1 MTSHKISITRRLR
14 QTPFSKRVFEAGVTS
29 FTVYNHMLLPTVF
42 KSVEEDYHHLKNAV
56 QVWDVACE
64 RQVEITGPDAY
75 KLIEMLTP
83 RDLRNLSVDKCLYAP
98 LTNSSGGIINDPVI
112 VQVDEDKYWISIADS
127 DALLW
132 VSGIATGLAL
142 DVKISEPD
150 VSILAIQGPL
160 SNKLMQNVFSMDF
173 ESAKLFSIVKVPF
186 KDTSF
191 IAARSGFSKQGGFEI
206 YVENARY
213 AEDIWDTFFEA
224 GKSLDVAAGCP
235 NGIER
240 VEAGLL
246 SYGNDMTITNN
257 PIECGL
263 ERFCKKGIDWQT
275 GKMKPFIGDKALNE
289 VIQNGAKQIIRS
301 IEIEGRPL
309 PACMEPWPIDYKN
322 KNVGQITSAAFSP
335 DFQTNV
341 ALGMISHE
349 CWNEGDQ
356 VNVQTP
362 DGVRS
367 AIIHAKSFI

>member
-1 MTSHKISITRRLR
+1 
-14 QTPFSKRVFEAGVTS
+14 
-29 FTVYNHMLLPTVF
+29 MLLPTVF

-64 RQVEITGPDAY
+64 RQVEITGPDAK

-83 RDLRNLSVDKCLYAP
+83 RDLRNLSIDKCLYAP
-98 LTNSSGGIINDPVI
+98 LTNLSGGIINDPVI

-173 ESAKLFSIVKVPF
+173 GSAKLFSIVKVPF

-206 YVENARY
+206 YVENAKY
-213 AEDIWDTFFEA
+213 AEDIWDAFFEA
-224 GKSLDVAAGCP
+224 GKSLNVAAGCP

-246 SYGNDMTITNN
+246 SYGNDMTIINN

-263 ERFCKKGIDWQT
+263 ERFCKKGIDWST
-275 GKMKPFIGDKALNE
+275 GKVKPFIGDKALNE
-289 VIQNGAKQIIRS
+289 VMDNGVIQIIRS
-301 IEIEGRPL
+301 IEIDGGAL
-309 PACMEPWPIDYKN
+309 PPCMEPWPVNYKN

-341 ALGMISHE
+341 ALGMISRE

-356 VNVQTP
+356 VYIKTP
-362 DGVRS
+362 VGTRS
-367 AIIHAKSFI
+367 AIIHEKSFI